1 MSKFFI
7 KCGKFFDGVNQEW
20 LHDIKILVEADRIT
34 AVGAELE
41 QPADAELVDLSA
53 LTVTPGLI
61 DTHAHFDFVGPN
73 AFDTFAHMLS
83 DERRSMNILHC
94 ARKSLMNGFTSI
106 RIPGTSINSY
116 GPIDARDAIAAGDFV
131 GSRLFVAVHNMGVS
145 GGHADYSS
153 AFYTYPDLS
162 DAMEALNPFLGHG
175 PDFYRKAVRKEVKY
189 GADFIKIYAGGGF
202 ASPND
207 DPADCELDDEE
218 LRTIIDT
225 ANKLNRRTT
234 AHCYTSELAQKLLN
248 MGISGIEHGSL
259 IDEETCDLFIEKGA
273 YLVCTFLPYDEAVNM
288 DEEKLAT
295 KSKHFIRKLLK
306 YVDQLRATRKLII
319 QKILEDK
326 MIIGYGTDI
335 VSVYD
340 NTENWREY
348 AIWRKSG
355 IPALRTLKAATS
367 ANAAIIGNDE
377 IGVLAP
383 GKIADIVAWAKDV
396 ENDVEAISECSFVM
410 KDGVI
415 YKHA

>member
-7 KCGKFFDGVNQEW
+7 KCGKFFDGINQEW
-20 LHDIKILVEADRIT
+20 LHDINILVEADRIT
-34 AVGAELE
+34 AVDVELE

-61 DTHAHFDFVGPN
+61 DTHAHYDFVGPN
-73 AFDTFAHMLS
+73 AFDTYAYMSS

-94 ARKSLMNGFTSI
+94 ARKSLMGGFTSI
-106 RIPGTSINSY
+106 RIPGTSINSF
-116 GPIDARDAIAAGDFV
+116 GPIDARDAIAAGEFV
-131 GSRLFVAVHNMGVS
+131 GSRLFVAPHILGIS

-153 AFYTYPDLS
+153 SLSTYPDLS
-162 DAMEALNPFLGHG
+162 DALEKLNPFTGHG

-189 GADFIKIYAGGGF
+189 GADFIKIMATGGF
-202 ASPND
+202 SSPND
-207 DPADCELDDEE
+207 DPADCELADEE
-218 LRTIIDT
+218 LHAIIDT
-225 ANKLNRRTT
+225 ANQLRRPTT
-234 AHCYTSELAQKLLN
+234 AHCYTSELAQNLLK
-248 MGISGIEHGSL
+248 MGITGIEHGSL
-259 IDEETCDLFIEKGA
+259 IDEETCDLFEEKGA

-306 YVDQLRATRKLII
+306 YVDQLRATRKLLIR
-319 QKILEDK
+319 KIMEDR

-340 NTENWREY
+340 NTENWREF

-367 ANAAIIGNDE
+367 VNAGIIGNDE
-377 IGVLAP
+377 LGVLAP

-410 KDGVI
+410 KEGVI
-415 YKHA
+415 YKHL